1 MNVIFH
7 VDDSSRWELT
17 LGNVNNMLAHGQATG
32 LAVAIEILAHGPA
45 VRDLAQGGPLAGAV
59 QGLPAAVRVCA
70 CRNALRKFSL
80 PEDGLAP
87 GVQVVPAGVVELA
100 LRQADGYAYI
110 KP

>member
-17 LGNVNNMLAHGQATG
+17 LGNVGNMLAHGQATG
-32 LAVAIEILAHGPA
+32 LAFAIEILANGPA
-45 VRDLAQGGPLAGAV
+45 VRDLAQGGPLAEAIRS
-59 QGLPAAVRVCA
+59 LPATVRVCA

-80 PEDGLAP
+80 PEDGLLP
-87 GVQVVPAGVVELA
+87 GVAVVPTGVVELA

>member
-7 VDDSSRWELT
+7 VDDPSRWDMA
-17 LGNVNNMLAHGQATG
+17 LGNVGNMLAHGQATG
-32 LAVAIEILAHGPA
+32 QAFAIEILANGPA
-45 VRDLAQGGPLAGAV
+45 VRDLMRGGPLEAAIR
-59 QGLPAAVRVCA
+59 GLPSTVRVCA

-80 PEDGLAP
+80 PEDGLLP
-87 GVQVVPAGVVELA
+87 GVQVAPAGVVELA